1 MMKMID
7 VMKRLAELDAT
18 NPSIEKSN
26 LAECGPMGIMDSM
39 SGAPSTPASINMTAG
54 SGPELSGM
62 LKDIMSLAGLS
73 KVEPEHL
80 GMEHEPTIMTAEP
93 VTSVGPTSDT
103 EVMRGVI
110 DKLNPEMDDEEGD
123 EEGEELSSFQQDD
136 EEETDEGA
144 IGAGLG
150 GMAGGSLGQMGGAAL
165 GGMLGGPIGA
175 ALGGVAGDVVG
186 TGMGSQAGDKMT
198 GEEYDN
204 SPADPR
210 KPPPF
215 KANQFANRANQPG
228 QGDRMDGTSPK
239 AYADMNEAVAD
250 LFAEYKKFVSES
262 EEDED
267 MEEGIEDRLKDLDPK
282 NPVNVPAYQRKAASG
297 DSADAARNTKEGATE
312 KFDPLKH
319 VKNPTQG
326 EKDAAKDVK
335 RGSYADRAAMLRSAE
350 ADGRLT
356 VDQARANKK
365 ERMRNDY
372 NDRMERESTEMES
385 ILKLSGLR

>member
-18 NPSIEKSN
+18 NPSIEKPN
-26 LAECGPMGIMDSM
+26 LAECGPMGMMDSM
-39 SGAPSTPASINMTAG
+39 GGAPNTPASINMTAG

-123 EEGEELSSFQQDD
+123 EEGEELGSFQQDD

-150 GMAGGSLGQMGGAAL
+150 GMAGGSLGKMGGAAL

-186 TGMGSQAGDKMT
+186 TGMGAQAGDKMT

-210 KPPPF
+210 KPPSF
-215 KANQFANRANQPG
+215 KANQFANQENKPG
-228 QGDRMDGTSPK
+228 QGNRMDGTSPK
-239 AYADMNEAVAD
+239 AYADMNEAVTD
-250 LFAEYKKFVSES
+250 LFAEYKKFIGES
-262 EEDED
+262 AEDDED

-297 DSADAARNTKEGATE
+297 DSADAARNTKEGANE

-335 RGSYADRAAMLRSAE
+335 RGSYADRAAMLKSAE
-350 ADGRLT
+350 ADGRLKSGGQT
-356 VDQARANKK
+356 N
-365 ERMRNDY
+365 
-372 NDRMERESTEMES
+372 ESIS
-385 ILKLSGLR
+385 DILKLSGLK